1 MGNGT
6 GWRRRGALWPTVV
19 LLAAAWILTTGPAAA
34 AGVLL
39 EDLTWTELQARIG
52 AGATTALLPVGGTEQ
67 SGPHMALGKHN
78 VRVRLLAARIA
89 ERLGDAI
96 VAPVL
101 AYVPEGGIDPP
112 TQHMRWP
119 GTISVPVPAFE
130 AVLEAG
136 ARSLCRAG
144 FRHVFLLGDHG
155 GYAASLQRVATRLR
169 GAQGATAPCRVQAL
183 DEYYRAAQE
192 PFQQAL
198 AERGLS
204 RAEIG
209 SHAGVADTSLML
221 ALDPSLVRLD
231 LAAARPTSAAD
242 GVSGDPRRSS
252 AELGRLGVDRI
263 VDTSVAAVR
272 ERILK
277 PR

>member
-1 MGNGT
+1 
-6 GWRRRGALWPTVV
+6 
-19 LLAAAWILTTGPAAA
+19 
-34 AGVLL
+34 
-39 EDLTWTELQARIG
+39 
-52 AGATTALLPVGGTEQ
+52 
-67 SGPHMALGKHN
+67 
-78 VRVRLLAARIA
+78 
-89 ERLGDAI
+89 
-96 VAPVL
+96 
-101 AYVPEGGIDPP
+101 
-112 TQHMRWP
+112 
-119 GTISVPVPAFE
+119 
-130 AVLEAG
+130 VLEAG